1 MLIRPEVYNCDDG
14 KLSRISSVYQK
25 ELTVTASSKYTVNDL
40 IKAHFQINASY
51 LINAPSTLLKLY
63 YTPLSN
69 KRSLSN
75 GRPL

>member
-1 MLIRPEVYNCDDG
+1 MLTRRKIYNCDDG

-51 LINAPSTLLKLY
+51 LINSTLLKLY

>member
-25 ELTVTASSKYTVNDL
+25 ELTVPASSKYTVNDL
-40 IKAHFQINASY
+40 IKAHIQINASY

>member
-1 MLIRPEVYNCDDG
+1 MLTRRKIYNCDDG

-25 ELTVTASSKYTVNDL
+25 ELTATASSKYTVNDL
-40 IKAHFQINASY
+40 IKAHFQ
-51 LINAPSTLLKLY
+51 INAPSTLLKLY